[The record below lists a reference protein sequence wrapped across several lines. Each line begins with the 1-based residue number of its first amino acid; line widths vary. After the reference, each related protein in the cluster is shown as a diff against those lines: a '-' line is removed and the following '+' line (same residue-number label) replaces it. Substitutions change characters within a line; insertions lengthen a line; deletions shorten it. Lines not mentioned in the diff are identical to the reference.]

1 MSIDYYQRHAQRF
14 FDDTVN
20 VDMSAL
26 YQPFLAL
33 LPAGG
38 CILDAGCGSGRDAQA
53 FHQLGYQ
60 VDAFDASSEMVARA
74 TALSGLPVQCLRF
87 EQLTAVEQYDG
98 IWCCA
103 SLLHVPAD
111 ELSGV
116 MAILARALKPSGVW
130 YLSFK
135 LGSGEREVD
144 GRSFTDL
151 DQSRIE
157 TLLAELPQ
165 LSLASCWQ
173 TADNRPVNATQWLN
187 AIVTRQR

>member
-26 YQPFLAL
+26 YQPFLAQ

-38 CILDAGCGSGRDAQA
+38 RILDAGCGSGRDAQA

-187 AIVTRQR
+187 AIVIRQR